1 VRIDRWRRRD
11 VQSAGRGQEEKV
23 IANIG
28 RNRHQAQPSYACTE
42 SVIAE
47 RPYSPPWA
55 FPQ

>member
-1 VRIDRWRRRD
+1 MRIDRWRRRD